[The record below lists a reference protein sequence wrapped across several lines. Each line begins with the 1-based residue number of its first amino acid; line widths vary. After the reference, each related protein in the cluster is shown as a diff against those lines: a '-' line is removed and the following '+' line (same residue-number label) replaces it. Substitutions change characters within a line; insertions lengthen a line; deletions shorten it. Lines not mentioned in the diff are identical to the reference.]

1 MKIYLD
7 NCSYNRPFDDQ
18 TQMKI
23 HLETEAKLYIQA
35 SVRDG
40 KYDLVWSYMLD
51 FENDENPYEDK
62 KNAIAPWK
70 NIAHEFCSSSG
81 EILLLGKD
89 IMDKGI
95 KAKDALHIACAIKS
109 ECDYFITTDMR
120 LLNKDIE
127 NINIIN
133 PIDFVRETEV
143 LR

>member
-1 MKIYLD
+1 ME
-7 NCSYNRPFDDQ
+7 
-18 TQMKI
+18 I

-51 FENDENPYEDK
+51 YENDENPYEDK
-62 KNAIAPWK
+62 KNAIEPWK
-70 NIAHEFCSSSG
+70 HIANEFCTSS
-81 EILLLGKD
+81 EDILLMGKD

-109 ECDYFITTDMR
+109 ECDYFITTDMK
-120 LLNKDIE
+120 LLNKNIE

-133 PIDFVRETEV
+133 PIDFIREMEV
-143 LR
+143 CDENG